1 MIINEGA
8 KAMSNT
14 IQLTDRSNLPSSH
27 VKQLRRQ
34 GFIPAVVYGVG
45 LTSIPV
51 EVNGKQLFAALK
63 QNPKAI
69 LQAMIAERGQHP
81 VLVHAIQKDMI
92 TGKWTHVDFH
102 QINMNKS
109 IDTKA
114 TIHFSGDP
122 IGLVEGGILQI
133 EVHVVEIRC
142 MPDKLFAAFE
152 VDMSKLG
159 IGDQLLVSDLSLH
172 DGVEI
177 LTDASVM
184 LVKILN
190 PQAAEIKPTA

>member
-1 MIINEGA
+1 
-8 KAMSNT
+8 MSNT

-27 VKQLRRQ
+27 VKQLRRH
-34 GFIPAVVYGVG
+34 GSIPAVVYGVG

-63 QNPKAI
+63 KNPKAI
-69 LQAMIAERGQHP
+69 LQATIAERGQHP
-81 VLVHAIQKDMI
+81 VLVQAIQKDMLS
-92 TGKWTHVDFH
+92 GKWTHVDFH
-102 QINMNKS
+102 QINMNES

-133 EVHVVEIRC
+133 EVHEVDIRC

-152 VDMSKLG
+152 VDISKLG
-159 IGDQLLVSDLSLH
+159 IGDQLLVSDLSFH

-177 LTDASVM
+177 LTESSIM
-184 LVKILN
+184 LVKVLN
-190 PQAAEIKPTA
+190 PQAAEVKPTA

>member
-1 MIINEGA
+1 
-8 KAMSNT
+8 MSNA

-27 VKQLRRQ
+27 IKQLRKQ

-51 EVNGKQLFAALK
+51 EVNGKQLFAAMK
-63 QNPKAI
+63 KNPKAI
-69 LQAMIAERGQHP
+69 LQATIGDRGEHP
-81 VLVHAIQKDMI
+81 VLVQAIQKDMLS
-92 TGKWTHVDFH
+92 GKWTHVDFH

-114 TIHFSGDP
+114 SIHFSGEP

-133 EVHVVEIRC
+133 EVHEVEIRC

-152 VDMSKLG
+152 VDISKLG
-159 IGDQLLVSDLSLH
+159 IGDQLLVSDLEPH

-177 LTDASVM
+177 LTEASVM
-184 LVKILN
+184 LVKVLSPN
-190 PQAAEIKPTA
+190 VAEVKPAV